1 MTCMSRRLAPWL
13 VGLVALIA
21 TGLVE
26 TVAAIEVHC
35 IDESKYKHLYQLFG
49 GDARSFAAYLNIDPN
64 HLPDPETCRALLV
77 SGGIGDPNDREK
89 LLDAVARSKG
99 WLAAVYLN
107 SGGGSVWTGQQL
119 GYIVRA
125 FRLKTFTAHNSGNKV
140 FYEPDFA
147 LAPSSPAL
155 SAAAAG
161 KTAGI
166 AVAPQPQPPRCL
178 LHEHVPV
185 ALNAKGFASGIVRPE
200 TFKPTYEENIDH
212 PGGDYRTFDL
222 AKADPKLC
230 QKACVDEAKC
240 GAWVYHKPEGT
251 KNGRPQCSLK
261 ERVLARTDDNLS
273 VSGIARADTPDATYE
288 EHSNRPG
295 ADYRAFDLPEADPR
309 LCQKI
314 CIDETMCRA
323 WTYSKP
329 ENGQPHCWLK
339 ERAPAPRND
348 ERFTAG
354 TVIRPLQ
361 YTEPTY
367 EASTNRP
374 GADYRDFD
382 LPNGDPKLCQK
393 VCIGEARCR
402 AWVYGTPESRADN
415 RPHCWLKEH
424 VPEVLKR
431 DDHYAYGTVI
441 RADHFEP
448 IYEED
453 VNRPGAEYRSIVQTD
468 QHPQLCQKSCA
479 DDPRCRA
486 WVYEKPSSAF
496 LVSLASDWD
505 AYRARQRSI
514 LSIPSPGNNWCAS
527 SCVQIHVAGLDR
539 SGIIQVH
546 RPHSSFT
553 AESAQA
559 LNESDAA
566 MYQFYKFMD
575 AGPGVTELMEETSS
589 QSITP
594 TNEARFPR
602 YVLDNLIFHCGT
614 DPEQLQNLEKELETT
629 LDELV
634 PAAADV
640 SLKVDHLRTA
650 LDKLHDR
657 RRRAEQCVAQEQ
669 EHDRLAA
676 YGKLCGTSCDQ
687 KKLGDEFDVEV
698 RKVQAKSP

>member
-1 MTCMSRRLAPWL
+1 MTCVSRRLAPWL
-13 VGLVALIA
+13 IGSVALVAA
-21 TGLVE
+21 GLFE
-26 TVAAIEVHC
+26 TAAAVEVHC
-35 IDESKYKHLYQLFG
+35 IEESKYKHLYQLFG
-49 GDARSFAAYLNIDPN
+49 GDARSFATYLDIDPN
-64 HLPDPETCRALLV
+64 RLPDPETCRAVLV

-89 LLDAVARSKG
+89 LLNAVARGKG
-99 WLAAVYLN
+99 WLAALYLN
-107 SGGGSVWTGQQL
+107 SGGGNVWTGQQL

-125 FRLKTFTAHNSGNKV
+125 FRLKTFTARNAGNKI
-140 FYEPDFA
+140 FYEQDVA
-147 LAPSSPAL
+147 LPPLSPA
-155 SAAAAG
+155 SAPAAG
-161 KTAGI
+161 NTGVA
-166 AVAPQPQPPRCL
+166 AAPQPQPPRCL
-178 LHEHVPV
+178 LHEHVPM

-200 TFKPTYEENIDH
+200 AFKSTFEENVDH

-222 AKADPKLC
+222 AKPDAKLC
-230 QKACVDEAKC
+230 QKACTDEAKC
-240 GAWVYHKPEGT
+240 GAWVYRKAEGT

-261 ERVLARTDDNLS
+261 ERVLARIDDNLS

-295 ADYRAFDLPEADPR
+295 ADYRAFDLPDADPR

-314 CIDETMCRA
+314 CIEETMCRA
-323 WTYSKP
+323 WVYGKP
-329 ENGQPHCWLK
+329 ENGPPHCWLK
-339 ERAPAPRND
+339 HRAPALRND
-348 ERFTAG
+348 EHYIAG
-354 TVIRPLQ
+354 TVIRALQ

-367 EASTNRP
+367 EANTRRP

-382 LPNGDPKLCQK
+382 LPNVDPKLCQK
-393 VCIGEARCR
+393 ACIGEARCR
-402 AWVYGTPESRADN
+402 AWVYRKPEGRTNN

-424 VPEVLKR
+424 VPAVWKK
-431 DDHYAYGTVI
+431 DDYSAYGTVI

-453 VNRPGAEYRSIVQTD
+453 VNRPGPEYRSIVQTD

-486 WVYEKPSSAF
+486 WAYEKPSTAY
-496 LVSLASDWD
+496 LASLASGWD

-553 AESAQA
+553 TESAQA

-566 MYQFYKFMD
+566 MYQFYKYMD
-575 AGPGVTELMEETSS
+575 AGPRVTELMEETSS

-594 TNEARFPR
+594 AIEARFPR
-602 YVLDNLIFHCGT
+602 YVLDNLIFHCGA
-614 DPEQLQNLEKELETT
+614 DPEQLQNLEKQLETT
-629 LDELV
+629 LEQLV

-640 SLKVDHLRTA
+640 TLKVDRLRA
-650 LDKLHDR
+650 GLDKLHDR
-657 RRRAEQCVAQEQ
+657 RRRAEQCVAHEE

-676 YGKLCGTSCDQ
+676 YGNLCGTSCDQ
-687 KKLGDEFDVEV
+687 KKLGDEFDAAV